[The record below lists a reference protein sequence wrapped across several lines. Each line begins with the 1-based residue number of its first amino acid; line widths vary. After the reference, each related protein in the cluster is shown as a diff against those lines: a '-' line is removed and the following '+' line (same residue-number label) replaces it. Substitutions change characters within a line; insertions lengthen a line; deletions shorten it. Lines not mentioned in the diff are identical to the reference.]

1 MNGPSYDY
9 PKAADEKE
17 KCIDF
22 LRNFL
27 VGDYRKYMDQLQ
39 EISNRQRKV
48 LELSIDDV
56 FDYRNDEEFTD
67 NIKSNTIRYMRYFE
81 LAADSLLPAESVQ
94 RGEKDVFD
102 ILQVGQ
108 LIRHMLGRNVPHHT
122 QLRE

>member
-17 KCIDF
+17 KCSDF

-56 FDYRNDEEFTD
+56 FDYRNDEEFVD

-108 LIRHMLGRNVPHHT
+108 LIRHMLGRNAPHHT